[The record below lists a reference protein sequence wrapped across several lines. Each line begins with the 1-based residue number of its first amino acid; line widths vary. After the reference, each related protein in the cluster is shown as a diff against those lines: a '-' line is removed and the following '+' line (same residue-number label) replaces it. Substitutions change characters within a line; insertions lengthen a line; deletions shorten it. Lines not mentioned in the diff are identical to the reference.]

1 MKSYSEI
8 EANAYKKAE
17 QRIISRRKHR
27 SAFIRRTSAF
37 TLGTAAVLGIGIF
50 THAMKSPK
58 KPFPN
63 QSGIIVETETTS
75 AETTTAPT
83 SSSTAAPQTV
93 TTEQTTV
100 ITALTTVSSAR
111 STASTVRTT
120 TAART
125 TAAAART
132 TRTAVTTTA
141 ATSPMTTTA
150 AQTTG
155 AAAQT
160 TAAVTTAAE
169 ATTELPATDIV
180 QLPWKRVV
188 YGEKKV
194 YRMCCRDNEQITAS
208 ADDIGEY
215 YGEGTLMIDDEQS
228 PCQMYAYKNY
238 SPTYVCAVKE
248 TEDSE
253 PKLYSASVG
262 CNTLGELLE
271 ATDFENTVVIK
282 EAHKFYNT
290 SYDTSFEKTPTMDDL
305 MKALS
310 NTSLERSD
318 SSMNS
323 CSYTLVVEIPELGVE
338 HGVIELLRS
347 PGELSKSGFITFD
360 VFGNRNRFDIGT
372 KKLDEFI
379 LSFDESFSPKIEY
392 KK

>member
-1 MKSYSEI
+1 MIMKNYDEMFQKVLARR
-8 EANAYKKAE
+8 EEYEKKKKK
-17 QRIISRRKHR
+17 RTVIIK
-27 SAFIRRTSAF
+27 RTAAAVF
-37 TLGTAAVLGIGIF
+37 GTAAVLGIGL
-50 THAMKSPK
+50 TTYVLRLPK
-58 KPFPN
+58 KPTPN
-63 QSGIIVETETTS
+63 QSGIIAETETTS

-83 SSSTAAPQTV
+83 SSSTAAL
-93 TTEQTTV
+93 QTT
-100 ITALTTVSSAR
+100 TATTTATTTSAR

-120 TAART
+120 TAAART

-132 TRTAVTTTA
+132 TRTVVTTTA
-141 ATSPMTTTA
+141 ATSPITTV
-150 AQTTG
+150 
-155 AAAQT
+155 AAQT
-160 TAAVTTAAE
+160 TAAAVQTTAAVTSAAA

-194 YRMCCRDNEQITAS
+194 YRMCCRDNEQITA
-208 ADDIGEY
+208 AAEDIGEY
-215 YGEGTLMIDDEQS
+215 YGEAALMIDDEKS
-228 PCQMYAYKNY
+228 PCQLYAYKNY

>member
-1 MKSYSEI
+1 MKNYDERI
-8 EANAYKKAE
+8 ESIFRKYDERLAEKK
-17 QRIISRRKHR
+17 R
-27 SAFIRRTSAF
+27 RRTMILRSCAI
-37 TLGTAAVLGIGIF
+37 GAGAAAVLGVGL
-50 THAMKSPK
+50 TTYALRPPK
-58 KPFPN
+58 KPVPS
-63 QSGIIVETETTS
+63 QSGITVETETTS
-75 AETTTAPT
+75 AKTTVASTSPSTTAPQTT
-83 SSSTAAPQTV
+83 SVEHTTAA
-93 TTEQTTV
+93 
-100 ITALTTVSSAR
+100 TATAASSSAR
-111 STASTVRTT
+111 Q
-120 TAART
+120 TAA
-125 TAAAART
+125 TARMTVTAART

-141 ATSPMTTTA
+141 AASPMTTTA

-169 ATTELPATDIV
+169 ATTELPVTDIE
-180 QLPWKRVV
+180 QLPWKRIV

-215 YGEGTLMIDDEQS
+215 YGEGTLMIDDEES

-262 CNTLGELLE
+262 CDTLGELLE

-282 EAHKFYNT
+282 EAYKGFAESPYNVP
-290 SYDTSFEKTPTMDDL
+290 FEKNPTMDDL

-310 NTSLERSD
+310 DTSLERSD

-323 CSYTLVVEIPELGVE
+323 LSYTLVVEIPEFGVE
-338 HGVIELLRS
+338 HGFIELLRS

-360 VFGNRNRFDIGT
+360 IFGNRNRFNIGT
-372 KKLDEFI
+372 KKLDELI
-379 LSFDESFSPKIEY
+379 LTFDESFSPKIEY
-392 KK
+392 NK

>member
-1 MKSYSEI
+1 MKSFDEI
-8 EANAYKKAE
+8 EKSVRRKAE
-17 QRIISRRKHR
+17 VRVAERAR
-27 SAFIRRTSAF
+27 RRTIILRSCAI
-37 TLGTAAVLGIGIF
+37 GAGAAAVLGIGL
-50 THAMKSPK
+50 TTYALRAPK
-58 KPFPN
+58 KPAPS

-75 AETTTAPT
+75 AETTVTPT
-83 SSSTAAPQTV
+83 SLNTTAPQTA
-93 TTEQTTV
+93 TTERTTST
-100 ITALTTVSSAR
+100 TALTTASSAR
-111 STASTVRTT
+111 STTATVHTNV
-120 TAART
+120 TAAH
-125 TAAAART
+125 T

-141 ATSPMTTTA
+141 ATSPITTTA

-155 AAAQT
+155 AAVQT
-160 TAAVTTAAE
+160 TEAVTTAAE

-188 YGEKKV
+188 YGEKKI
-194 YRMCCRDNEQITAS
+194 YRMCCRDNEQITA
-208 ADDIGEY
+208 AAEDIGEY
-215 YGEGTLMIDDEQS
+215 YGEAALMIDDEKS
-228 PCQMYAYKNY
+228 PCQLYAYKNY

-253 PKLYSASVG
+253 PKLYSSSVG
-262 CNTLGELLE
+262 CDTLGELLE

-310 NTSLERSD
+310 DTSLEKSD
-318 SSMNS
+318 VSMNS
-323 CSYTLVVEIPELGVE
+323 CSYTLVVEIPELGVDN
-338 HGVIELLRS
+338 GIIELLRS

-360 VFGNRNRFDIGT
+360 VFGNRNRFNIGT

>member
-27 SAFIRRTSAF
+27 LAFIRRTSAF

-58 KPFPN
+58 KPTPS

-75 AETTTAPT
+75 AEATGAPASPSTAALQTTTAT
-83 SSSTAAPQTV
+83 TTA
-93 TTEQTTV
+93 TTT
-100 ITALTTVSSAR
+100 SAR
-111 STASTVRTT
+111 STASTVRMTT
-120 TAART
+120 AAART
-125 TAAAART
+125 TAAAAHT

-141 ATSPMTTTA
+141 ATSPITTTA
-150 AQTTG
+150 AQTT
-155 AAAQT
+155 AAAVQT
-160 TAAVTTAAE
+160 TAAVTSAAA

-194 YRMCCRDNEQITAS
+194 YRMCCRDNEQITA
-208 ADDIGEY
+208 AAEDIGEY
-215 YGEGTLMIDDEQS
+215 YGEAALMIDDEKS
-228 PCQMYAYKNY
+228 PCQLYAYKNY

-360 VFGNRNRFDIGT
+360 IFGNRNRFNIGT

-379 LSFDESFSPKIEY
+379 LTFDESFSPKIEY
-392 KK
+392 NK